1 MYNGI
6 GLSSVRG
13 TATSGH
19 VQANAGHVRNSRH
32 HHARTAGVFDPTSRG
47 RSANSSAPLL
57 TAEAIKDGQSSL
69 ALHEKK
75 RRLEVR
81 LLELRDRLEERGW
94 RDEEIEREITKER
107 KGTLDRWAREQEEEK
122 RLVIR
127 DAEKEGGDKD
137 DQEQGIDESAED
149 ASAPSRD
156 GRDNHSYRDNYRG
169 DYDRD
174 RGRYQGHRYSDPR
187 GRGGR
192 GGNNAQQQQMFQEER
207 NERLRDAFGISEKHH
222 KEGAAFDRELI
233 DSKRREKQQRE
244 EQNAKAKRK
253 AERQQ
258 IRKEREEAKLK
269 RREDRKREREEEGGK
284 KAKRGRG
291 RSRSR
296 SASSDSRSSYSSS
309 SGSSSSSSSRSS
321 SSSYSSRS
329 RSRDRRNKGGR
340 SYSSSSS
347 SSSSSRSRSASK
359 DDSRKRSK
367 KQSKR
372 ARSYSPESDRRSS
385 RDKQAKSPEC

>member
-32 HHARTAGVFDPTSRG
+32 HHARTAGVFDPTSR

-94 RDEEIEREITKER
+94 KDEEIEREISKER
-107 KGTLDRWAREQEEEK
+107 KGTLDRWSREQEEEK
-122 RLVIR
+122 RLTVK
-127 DAEKEGGDKD
+127 DAEKEGDDKG
-137 DQEQGIDESAED
+137 EKGTDERAED
-149 ASAPSRD
+149 AVAPSYDR
-156 GRDNHSYRDNYRG
+156 RDNRSYRDNYQG

-207 NERLRDAFGISEKHH
+207 NERLRDAFGISGKHH
-222 KEGAAFDRELI
+222 REGQFEVDINFVAFMECLTHFL
-233 DSKRREKQQRE
+233 SVY
-244 EQNAKAKRK
+244 N
-253 AERQQ
+253 
-258 IRKEREEAKLK
+258 
-269 RREDRKREREEEGGK
+269 
-284 KAKRGRG
+284 
-291 RSRSR
+291 RS
-296 SASSDSRSSYSSS
+296 
-309 SGSSSSSSSRSS
+309 
-321 SSSYSSRS
+321 
-329 RSRDRRNKGGR
+329 
-340 SYSSSSS
+340 
-347 SSSSSRSRSASK
+347 
-359 DDSRKRSK
+359 
-367 KQSKR
+367 
-372 ARSYSPESDRRSS
+372 
-385 RDKQAKSPEC
+385 CI